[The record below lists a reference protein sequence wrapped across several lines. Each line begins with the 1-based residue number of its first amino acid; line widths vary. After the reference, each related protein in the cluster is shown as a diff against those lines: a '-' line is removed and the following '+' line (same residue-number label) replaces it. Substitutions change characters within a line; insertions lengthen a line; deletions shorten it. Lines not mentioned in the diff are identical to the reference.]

1 MTTRKRQIHEIDAS
15 STSSSA
21 MFASVKDHELFM
33 IERDVLARIVL
44 KQHCAYRRID
54 ILDRIKTV
62 VKALDQFLREAR
74 HKSWNSE
81 HLRRLIRQASE
92 RFFQQL
98 SMGLMIPMSATCLG
112 SLGRLMAILDRG
124 TACNTDKKVISSVCR
139 GMLDD
144 DDDEGVK
151 IER

>member
-1 MTTRKRQIHEIDAS
+1 
-15 STSSSA
+15 

-33 IERDVLARIVL
+33 IERDILARIVL

-54 ILDRIKTV
+54 IIDRIKTV
-62 VKALDQFLREAR
+62 VKALDQFLREPH
-74 HKSWNSE
+74 HKWRNSE
-81 HLRRLIRQASE
+81 HLRRLIRQAAE

-112 SLGRLMAILDRG
+112 TLGRLMAILDRD
-124 TACNTDKKVISSVCR
+124 TACNTDKKVISSAC
-139 GMLDD
+139 GMFD